1 MDAKTKERLKQA
13 GINESEKQEFL
24 DACRLGWIDDV
35 QEYIN
40 QGGDVQVDDNMGLFN
55 AINRGEYE
63 IAKLLI
69 KNGADI
75 NADDGFAIRDSV
87 VWADD
92 GDIFRFFLD
101 NGADVHA
108 KNDYPIKIAMQL
120 NKLEIVN
127 IIIFEYN
134 TTFSKEFYDYLNTDD
149 DEDSKDV
156 ILSQNEKEQLKQM
169 LDKRELNTKLNSSL
183 KHKHSIR
190 HKI

>member
-13 GINESEKQEFL
+13 GIIESEKQEFL

-75 NADDGFAIRDSV
+75 NADEGFALRDSAAF
-87 VWADD
+87 ADND
-92 GDIFRFFLD
+92 TFRFFLD
-101 NGADVHA
+101 KGADIHA
-108 KNDYPIKIAMQL
+108 KNDYTIKIAMQL
-120 NKLEIVN
+120 EKLEIVS

-134 TTFSKEFYDYLNTDD
+134 TIFSKEFYDYLNTD

-169 LDKRELNTKLNSSL
+169 LAKRELNIKLNSSL